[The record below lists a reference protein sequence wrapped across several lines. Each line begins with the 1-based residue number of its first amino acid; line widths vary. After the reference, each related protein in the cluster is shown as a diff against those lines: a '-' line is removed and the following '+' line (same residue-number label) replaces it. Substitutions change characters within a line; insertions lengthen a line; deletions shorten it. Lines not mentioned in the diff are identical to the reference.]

1 MKKLVLI
8 ILVAFV
14 ATAFAP
20 VQAQQKAKKEVKTN
34 ASVFEKSRGADPNI
48 KMDKPTNDTK
58 AVQPEKSRGDLC
70 TITVNNY
77 TPYGVDIYV
86 DGDWVGTISAY
97 TKAYTT
103 TYPGTTKI
111 YGKSIGG
118 TFYWGP
124 QTFDCEYSYTW
135 NLWE

>member
-1 MKKLVLI
+1 MKKLVLVV
-8 ILVAFV
+8 LVAFV
-14 ATAFAP
+14 ASAFTS
-20 VQAQQKAKKEVKTN
+20 VQAQEKKDVTTK
-34 ASVFEKSRGADPNI
+34 ASVYEKTRGADPNI
-48 KMDKPTNDTK
+48 TVGKPTDDTK
-58 AVQPEKSRGDLC
+58 AVEPEKARSGVC

-86 DGDWVGTISAY
+86 DGSWVGTISAY

-103 TYPGTTKI
+103 TYSGSTKI

-118 TFYWGP
+118 TYYWGP
-124 QTFDCEYSYTW
+124 QTFYCDYEYTW